1 MQLILKV
8 AKQKPL
14 FFIWMYLMMKSKKIY
29 FLVSNHFETI
39 NREML
44 KCCNF
49 VKFTEFQ
56 QDFNQQPLSQSTES
70 KWV

>member
-1 MQLILKV
+1 
-8 AKQKPL
+8 
-14 FFIWMYLMMKSKKIY
+14 MYLMMKSKKIY